1 MSNGHVTRKVRRLRQ
16 VLLDDATRLITFF
29 FVSLV
34 LIEQCG
40 PLDFIIFKGCLEVSQ
55 VREYLN
61 DLSVGREHDE
71 VDKPDLTLGYI
82 RRATVI
88 KLSDR
93 ELVHHLQ
100 VALREELNEE

>member
-1 MSNGHVTRKVRRLRQ
+1 M
-16 VLLDDATRLITFF
+16 
-29 FVSLV
+29 
-34 LIEQCG
+34 
-40 PLDFIIFKGCLEVSQ
+40 SQ

-71 VDKPDLTLGYI
+71 VDETDLTLSYI

-100 VALREELNEE
+100 VALREELDEE